1 MGGWVGGRMDD
12 KLMRTKDSKH
22 TGVDWKFFL
31 MNGYLKMP
39 MKLRWGWRR
48 RRRFIDASDVDD
60 SGGGGDDNDG
70 VGDDDDNGDDGD
82 DNDGVER

>member
-48 RRRFIDASDVDD
+48 RRFIDASDVDD
-60 SGGGGDDNDG
+60 SGGGDDNDG
-70 VGDDDDNGDDGD
+70 VGDDGD